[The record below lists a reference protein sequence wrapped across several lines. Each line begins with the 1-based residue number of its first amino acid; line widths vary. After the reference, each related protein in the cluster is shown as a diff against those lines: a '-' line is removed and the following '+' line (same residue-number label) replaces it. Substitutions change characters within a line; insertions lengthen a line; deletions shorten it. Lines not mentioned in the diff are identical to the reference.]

1 MDRVNVPALTAM
13 TEAVDLQAYF
23 ERIRWRG
30 PVAPDYATLAGLLL
44 AHTARIPFENFDVL
58 LGRPIRLDL
67 PALSA
72 KLVQTRRGGYC
83 FEHTTLF
90 AAVLEAVGFAPVR
103 HSARV
108 TLFLP
113 RSEAPRTHMFL
124 TVPVDGA
131 RYVVDPGFGFFGSR
145 VPVPLDGRL
154 VPAGAPTHRLGRD
167 GALWVLFATRDGAAC
182 PAWASTLDADI
193 PVDFEMANLF
203 TYAHPASPFVNR
215 IMASAL
221 TPEGRV
227 NIMNRSVTFLRGG
240 MAEVSE
246 LRDRAALRAMLALH
260 FGFDLPD
267 VETMLVPAVP
277 EWGSPHP
284 DSLP

>member
-1 MDRVNVPALTAM
+1 MERVSFPALGAM
-13 TEAVDLQAYF
+13 ANSVDLKAYF
-23 ERIRWRG
+23 DRIQWRG
-30 PVAPDYATLAGLLL
+30 PFAPDYATLAGLLS
-44 AHTARIPFENFDVL
+44 AHTEHIPFENFDVL

-67 PALSA
+67 AALQA
-72 KLVQTRRGGYC
+72 KLVQGGRGGYC

-108 TLFLP
+108 TVFLP

-145 VPVPLDGRL
+145 VPVPLDGSG
-154 VPAGAPTHRLGRD
+154 VPAEEPTHRLERD
-167 GALWVLFATRDGAAC
+167 GDLWVLYATRDGTAFA
-182 PAWASTLDADI
+182 AWASTLDADMAI
-193 PVDFEMANLF
+193 DFEMANHF
-203 TYAHPASPFVNR
+203 TYAHPASPFVSR

-240 MAEVSE
+240 NAEVME

-260 FGFDLPD
+260 FGFDLPA

-277 EWGSPHP
+277 EWSSPHP
-284 DSLP
+284 DPLP